1 MNSLPVLPIVMP
13 AAAAA
18 LLLVLRHPA
27 LALSRAVTLACCIAL
42 ALCAAALATAA
53 ADGSH
58 MVYALG
64 DWPAPFGIVLVVDRL
79 SALMLVLA
87 ALLALGCAWYAAA
100 GWDARGPHFHPL
112 FLLQLMGINGA
123 FLTGDL
129 FNLFVFFEVLLIAS
143 YCLLLHGLG
152 QARVSSALHYVV
164 INLLGSALF
173 LVAAALL
180 YGVAGTLNM
189 AHLAERYAQAGAG
202 DRVLMRSAGLLL
214 VAVFAIKAALFPMS
228 LWLPRAYTAA
238 GAPVAALF
246 SIMTKVGIYA
256 IARVALLIFGPEDFT
271 DPWLLPAALLTLTL
285 GTVGALGAERLATL
299 AAYLVIN
306 SVGTMLTGLAV
317 GGSAGVSAALYYL
330 AHSVFVLAALFLLAE
345 LVGRQRSSAGDRLR
359 AGHALLQPAALGLA
373 FLVAAAMAAG
383 LPPLSGFVGKLLL
396 LQASAG
402 GARQAAV
409 WATVLVTSL
418 LTVLACARAG
428 SILFWKQTAPH
439 AAQDGEHVRANEAL
453 PLGLLLAAAMAL
465 VVLAAPVTRYIN
477 ATAQQLLAPR
487 SYVEAVLPPQVD
499 RQPRNLHE
507 RRPP

>member
-1 MNSLPVLPIVMP
+1 MSHLPVLPIVLP

-18 LLLVLRHPA
+18 LLLVLRKPP
-27 LALSRAVTLACCIAL
+27 LALSRAVTLACCVAL
-42 ALCAAALATAA
+42 ALCAAALTTSA
-53 ADGSH
+53 ADGTH
-58 MVYALG
+58 AVYALG

-79 SALMLVLA
+79 SALMLVLT
-87 ALLALGCAWYAAA
+87 ALLAIGCAWYAAA
-100 GWDARGPHFHPL
+100 GWDARGPYFHPL

-152 QARVSSALHYVV
+152 RPRVSSALHYVV
-164 INLLGSALF
+164 INLLGAALF

-214 VAVFAIKAALFPMS
+214 VAVFAIKAALFPMH
-228 LWLPRAYTAA
+228 LWLPRAYAAA

-246 SIMTKVGIYA
+246 SIMTKVGVYA
-256 IARVALLIFGPEDFT
+256 IARVALLIFGAEDFT
-271 DPWLLPAALLTLTL
+271 APWLLPAALLTLVL
-285 GTVGALGAERLATL
+285 GTVGALAAERLATL

-317 GGSAGVSAALYYL
+317 GGGAGVSAALYYL
-330 AHSVFVLAALFLLAE
+330 AHSVFVLAALFLIAE
-345 LVGRQRSSAGDRLR
+345 LIARQRSGAGDRLH

-373 FLVAAAMAAG
+373 FLVTAAMAAG
-383 LPPLSGFVGKLLL
+383 LPPLSGFLGKLLL
-396 LQASAG
+396 LEAATG
-402 GARQAAV
+402 GRQQGAV
-409 WATVLVTSL
+409 WITVLLTSV

-428 SILFWKQTAPH
+428 SVLFWKQAAPH
-439 AAQDGEHVRANEAL
+439 AAQAGERVRANEAL
-453 PLGLLLAAAMAL
+453 PLGLLLAAALAL
-465 VVLAAPVTRYIN
+465 VVLAAPVTRYID
-477 ATAQQLLAPR
+477 ATAQQLLDPR
-487 SYVEAVLPPQVD
+487 SYVEAVLLPQVD
-499 RQPRNLHE
+499 RQPRELGRGHT
-507 RRPP
+507 P